1 MKKLTILLPL
11 SLFANNA
18 YTDLQSNYQNN
29 NYKRAYEISSDIC
42 KNSCADID
50 LNLMMGK
57 SAFKLG
63 MYDEALAAF
72 DRVLVLDENNVDA
85 RLQSAII
92 YQKSGNYELLKLEL
106 ESLKNDE
113 RLKREEKILVSNMLK
128 GIKKQEKSKA
138 QINTP
143 YASVSVGYGYDSN
156 PKKQN
161 LKDSYLPIPQL
172 GIKFPISGAKHEPAS
187 SVLANLNAGYKK
199 QVNDVYDYDINAN
212 FYNKY
217 YIKSIE
223 EDFQNLSVFTA
234 SINNGF
240 DISRQF
246 KLNILLSYDYIVLKH
261 KRYLNT
267 FTADVSG
274 DYYMENGISL
284 GLGYTIN
291 HNNYLNEE
299 HKENDSNHHS
309 IYAMSR
315 LISQRSMVYLK
326 MAYDIEQTSRV
337 KESTNN
343 YKEYSITSGI
353 IYMLNKQVML
363 KASLGYSSSK
373 YKETIFT
380 NQRNDKSIRV
390 NFGAEYNMDHHNIFS
405 ADLGYDRVKS
415 TLEYNS
421 YDNYFLNLMY
431 KYKF

>member
-1 MKKLTILLPL
+1 MNKLAFLLPL
-11 SLFANNA
+11 SLCANDI
-18 YTDLQSNYQNN
+18 YSDLSESFKNSDFKNS
-29 NYKRAYEISSDIC
+29 YELSQKIC
-42 KNSCADID
+42 KNSCADIN
-50 LNLMMGK
+50 LNLIMGK

-72 DRVLVLDENNVDA
+72 DRVLVLDENNIDA

-106 ESLKNDE
+106 ENLKNDE
-113 RLKREEKILVSNMLK
+113 RLKEEEKILVSNMLK
-128 GIKKQEKSKA
+128 SIKKQEKTKA

-143 YASVSVGYGYDSN
+143 YASVGFGYGYDSN

-172 GIKFPISGAKHEPAS
+172 GFNFPISGAEHEPAS
-187 SVLANLNAGYKK
+187 SILTTLNAGYKK
-199 QVNDVYDYDINAN
+199 QVNDFYDYDINVN

-217 YIKSIE
+217 YIKPIE

-246 KLNILLSYDYIVLKH
+246 KLNILLSYDYIVLKQ

-274 DYYMENGISL
+274 DYYLENGLSL

-326 MAYDIEQTSRV
+326 IAYDIEQTSRI

-343 YKEYSITSGI
+343 YNEYSITSGI
-353 IYMLNKQVML
+353 IYMLNKQVIL
-363 KASLGYSSSK
+363 KASLMYSNSK
-373 YKETIFT
+373 YKETIFENRRRDT
-380 NQRNDKSIRV
+380 MVRV

-405 ADLGYDRVKS
+405 ADFGYDKIKS